1 MPKGINLIASI
12 VFVWN
17 HFTLTYCLMK
27 EKHFMWRHSRN
38 HAHKKNTE
46 DQEGMRGREQARLT
60 VVMVHVLKN
69 L

>member
-1 MPKGINLIASI
+1 VGRDLLLVMPKGINLIASI

-27 EKHFMWRHSRN
+27 EKHFMW
-38 HAHKKNTE
+38 NTE